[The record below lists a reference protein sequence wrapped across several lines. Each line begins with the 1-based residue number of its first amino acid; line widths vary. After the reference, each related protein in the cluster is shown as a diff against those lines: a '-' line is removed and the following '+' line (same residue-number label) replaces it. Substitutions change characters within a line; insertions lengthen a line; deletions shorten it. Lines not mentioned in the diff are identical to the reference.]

1 MNLRS
6 IIKTTLI
13 SALLLGTSAF
23 ADFKPVR
30 IAHYTGVLCSA
41 PVHVAWL
48 KGYFDE
54 EFKKIGQ
61 KFEMVPVDAGKNSV
75 NELIVAGKVDAGN
88 DLLATELQPI
98 QNGLPIVFVT
108 GVHTGCTKY
117 YVTKKS
123 TIQKLEDLK
132 GRKTKVGVI
141 GLSDSSVDRKS
152 VV

>member
-48 KGYFDE
+48 
-54 EFKKIGQ
+54 
-61 KFEMVPVDAGKNSV
+61 MVRNS
-75 NELIVAGKVDAGN
+75 KWF
-88 DLLATELQPI
+88 LLMPERIL
-98 QNGLPIVFVT
+98 
-108 GVHTGCTKY
+108 
-117 YVTKKS
+117 
-123 TIQKLEDLK
+123 
-132 GRKTKVGVI
+132 
-141 GLSDSSVDRKS
+141 
-152 VV
+152 